1 MHVGLGPAT
10 LAKTLLVSLPSDA
23 VGDDE
28 VAVDSKMAMLE
39 FNSEYPTPWGQDAMD
54 VHKRSAARCRGCRQC
69 IVVPSSCPRRALVA
83 ASSLHRRPLVP
94 SSLHRRPL
102 VPSSLHRRALV
113 PSSLRCSQTHWCK
126 VQRNASGQGHPG
138 GRAYAA
144 IRVIQGM
151 RTNWRLCCPL
161 DECRCGCLIQLL
173 DMQTSR
179 PCSGRPI
186 GRWWACML

>member
-54 VHKRSAARCRGCRQC
+54 VHRRSAARCRGCRQC

-113 PSSLRCSQTHWCK
+113 FTDAML
-126 VQRNASGQGHPG
+126 QGAEEREWP
-138 GRAYAA
+138 R
-144 IRVIQGM
+144 
-151 RTNWRLCCPL
+151 
-161 DECRCGCLIQLL
+161 
-173 DMQTSR
+173 TSR
-179 PCSGRPI
+179 RQGICSNPCHSRYAHKLAIVLPI
-186 GRWWACML
+186 G